1 MPGNDGRK
9 GWVVDMTGWSENSCI
24 IKFIRFLM
32 KRQGKNWNFSGWT
45 IYGKEVHFETG
56 NGY

>member
-9 GWVVDMTGWSENSCI
+9 GWVVDMTGWSEKSCI

-32 KRQGKNWNFSGWT
+32 KKAGQKLEFFWMT

>member
-9 GWVVDMTGWSENSCI
+9 GWVVDMTGWSEKSCI

-32 KRQGKNWNFSGWT
+32 KKAGQKLEFFWLDHIWERSAF
-45 IYGKEVHFETG
+45 
-56 NGY
+56 